1 MFNRAPFRPWKQRS
15 IIRMPFNLEEVD
27 VDGAVREAADAV
39 SGDTRLSFL
48 KKGALAGGAVI
59 GGGAMLGA
67 LVPGVAM
74 AASADR
80 ERPPTKLGSLT
91 LGTGDVGILNYA
103 LLLEYL
109 EATFYAEALKNK
121 VAGSDKMLARFLTE
135 TAADEAIHVA
145 FLKKA
150 LGKSGISKPSFD
162 FGKAVTDK
170 DTFAATSYVLENT
183 GVHAYHGQLTNI
195 KATAN
200 LLYAAEIATVEG
212 RHAGAIGLYL
222 GKPVAPKSAF
232 DSPLGA
238 GQIVKAV
245 TATKFITKL

>member
-1 MFNRAPFRPWKQRS
+1 
-15 IIRMPFNLEEVD
+15 MPFDLERVD
-27 VDGAVREAADAV
+27 VDGAIREQADAV

-48 KKGALAGGAVI
+48 RKGALAGGAALS
-59 GGGAMLGA
+59 GGAILSA
-67 LVPGVAM
+67 LVPGTAL
-74 AASADR
+74 AASKDR
-80 ERPPTKLGSLT
+80 QRPPASFGS
-91 LGTGDVGILNYA
+91 GDIGVLNYA
-103 LLLEYL
+103 LTLEFL
-109 EATFYAEALKNK
+109 EATFYAEAVKNK
-121 VAGSDKMLARFLTE
+121 VYGSDAMLERFTKE
-135 TAADEAIHVA
+135 TASDEAKHVA
-145 FLKKA
+145 FLTKA
-150 LGKSGISKPSFD
+150 LGSKAVKKPSFD

-222 GKPVAPKSAF
+222 GKAVAPKSGF

-238 GQIVKAV
+238 GQVLAAVKA
-245 TATKFITKL
+245 THFIKS

>member
-1 MFNRAPFRPWKQRS
+1 MA
-15 IIRMPFNLEEVD
+15 FNLEEVD
-27 VDGAVREAADAV
+27 VDGAVREAAEEV
-39 SGDTRLSFL
+39 SGDTRLGFL
-48 KKGALAGGAVI
+48 KKGALTGGAALS
-59 GGGAMLGA
+59 GGAILSA
-67 LVPGVAM
+67 LVPGAAM

-80 ERPPTKLGSLT
+80 ERPTTKLGSLT

-121 VAGSDKMLARFLTE
+121 VAGTDKQLAAFLKE

-150 LGKSGISKPSFD
+150 LGKSGIAKPSFD

-170 DTFAATSYVLENT
+170 ATFALTSYVLENT

-212 RHAGAIGLYL
+212 RHAGAIALYL
-222 GKPVAPKSAF
+222 GKGVAPKSAF
-232 DSPLGA
+232 DSPLGF
-238 GQIVKAV
+238 GQVVKAV

>member
-1 MFNRAPFRPWKQRS
+1 MA
-15 IIRMPFNLEEVD
+15 FNLEEVD
-27 VDGAVREAADAV
+27 VDGAVREAADEV
-39 SGDTRLSFL
+39 SGDTRLGFL
-48 KKGALAGGAVI
+48 KKGALAGGAALS
-59 GGGAMLGA
+59 GGALIGA

-80 ERPPTKLGSLT
+80 QRPPASFGA
-91 LGTGDVGILNYA
+91 GDIGVLNYA
-103 LLLEYL
+103 LTLEFL
-109 EATFYAEALKNK
+109 EATFYAEALKNN
-121 VAGSDKMLARFLTE
+121 VAKGDKQLTAFLKE

-145 FLKKA
+145 FLVKA
-150 LGKSGISKPSFD
+150 LGSKAIKKPKFN

-170 DTFAATSYVLENT
+170 ATFAATSYVLENT

-238 GQIVKAV
+238 GQVLAAVK
-245 TATKFITKL
+245 ATKFIV